1 MPANK
6 KHLSS
11 PGQRILKITCAIIGG
26 FLVTIFFHNALGS
39 LLQEKGDLIITSAYT
54 SFLVWAGLMVIA
66 FMAKN
71 GWKVWGIYLLLTLL
85 FAAIV
90 FLNK

>member
-11 PGQRILKITCAIIGG
+11 PGQRFLKITAGLLGG
-26 FLVTIFFHNALGS
+26 FAVTIFFHNALGS
-39 LLQEKGDLIITSAYT
+39 LLEEKGGLIITSAYT
-54 SFLVWAGLMVIA
+54 SFLLWAGLLVLA

-71 GWKVWGIYLLLTLL
+71 GWKVWGIYILLTLI
-85 FAAIV
+85 FAAII
-90 FLNK
+90 FLSK

>member
-1 MPANK
+1 MPANQ

-11 PGQRILKITCAIIGG
+11 PGQRILKTTAGILGG

-39 LLQEKGDLIITSAYT
+39 LLEQKGALIITTAYT
-54 SFLVWAGLMVIA
+54 SFILWAALLVIA
-66 FMAKN
+66 FLSKN
-71 GWKVWGIYLLLTLL
+71 GWKVWGIYLLLTLI
-85 FAAIV
+85 FGVVI